1 MQCYFG
7 IDAMHLSSDISLRA
21 ALLLQMLL
29 YGCFIFDYSYA
40 DIITDLALTYG
51 LVQTGLRVVYG
62 NLCCPNNRIGSS
74 ADLNYVKTKRMFALL

>member
-1 MQCYFG
+1 
-7 IDAMHLSSDISLRA
+7 MHLSSDISLRA

-29 YGCFIFDYSYA
+29 YGCFIFDYSCA
-40 DIITDLALTYG
+40 DIITDIITDLALTYG

-62 NLCCPNNRIGSS
+62 ILCCPNNRIGSS